1 LKKEYPKQPIV
12 GVGAII
18 IHDGKMLIVKRGS
31 DPGKGKWSV
40 PGGLVEL
47 GETVKEAV
55 EREVLEECN
64 LKVEASHLIDIVD
77 NIIRDKNGRIKYHF
91 IILDFFAKLRGGKL
105 KPNSEIIEAKWVPI
119 DEVEKY
125 DLTNTFREFMKRNLS
140 KLKTQ

>member
-1 LKKEYPKQPIV
+1 MKKEYPKQPIV

-18 IHDGKMLIVKRGS
+18 IHNGKMLIVKRGS

-125 DLTNTFREFMKRNLS
+125 DLTNTFKEFMKRNLS

>member
-105 KPNSEIIEAKWVPI
+105 KPNSEVIEAKWVPI

-125 DLTNTFREFMKRNLS
+125 DLTNTFKEFMKRNLS

>member
-1 LKKEYPKQPIV
+1 MKKEYPKQPIV

-18 IHDGKMLIVKRGS
+18 IHNGKMLIVKRGS

>member
-1 LKKEYPKQPIV
+1 MKKEYPKQPIV

>member
-18 IHDGKMLIVKRGS
+18 IHNGKMLIVKRGS

>member
-1 LKKEYPKQPIV
+1 MKKEYPKQPIV

-119 DEVEKY
+119 DEVERY

>member
-18 IHDGKMLIVKRGS
+18 IHNGKMLIVKRGS

-125 DLTNTFREFMKRNLS
+125 DLTNTFKEFMKRNLS

>member
-1 LKKEYPKQPIV
+1 MKKEYPKQPIV

-77 NIIRDKNGRIKYHF
+77 DIIRDKNGRIKYHF

-125 DLTNTFREFMKRNLS
+125 DLTNTFKEFMKRNLS

>member
-1 LKKEYPKQPIV
+1 MKKEYPKQPIV

-18 IHDGKMLIVKRGS
+18 IHNGKMLIVKRGS

-77 NIIRDKNGRIKYHF
+77 NIIQDKNGRIKYHF

-125 DLTNTFREFMKRNLS
+125 DLTNTFKEFMKRNLS

>member
-105 KPNSEIIEAKWVPI
+105 KPNSEVIEAKWVPI

>member
-1 LKKEYPKQPIV
+1 MKKEYPKQPIV

-105 KPNSEIIEAKWVPI
+105 KPNSEVIEAKWVPI

>member
-1 LKKEYPKQPIV
+1 MKKEYPKQPIV

-140 KLKTQ
+140 KLKTR